1 MDVKASA
8 PLFYPVEIMWKEE
21 EKQQVEGLYGMELN
35 G

>member
-8 PLFYPVEIMWKEE
+8 PLLYPVEIMWKED
-21 EKQQVEGLYGMELN
+21 EKQQVEGLYRIELN